1 MINPLKTE
9 IKISL
14 PIDYELLVM
23 MTRKKDTE
31 MGPDASDAFRDF
43 YNRHK
48 EYLMKISRKVCNKFI
63 RDYGSEIVNDI
74 FNNTFKRLYEKVD
87 LLLLAMENHKDGDEV
102 FFQKKLRAYLGK
114 MANNELW
121 LYKRQ
126 ANQFNKQHVF
136 IDDMTLMQQFDCA
149 DAEEAEEAKTGFSS
163 IEAEAINYGLTV
175 LTERER
181 DILIECTR
189 YQVDG
194 KDLPDEVISELCE
207 RWDILKVNLRV
218 IKHRAFKKLEKLA
231 KSYT

>member
-1 MINPLKTE
+1 
-9 IKISL
+9 
-14 PIDYELLVM
+14 
-23 MTRKKDTE
+23 
-31 MGPDASDAFRDF
+31 
-43 YNRHK
+43 
-48 EYLMKISRKVCNKFI
+48 
-63 RDYGSEIVNDI
+63 
-74 FNNTFKRLYEKVD
+74 
-87 LLLLAMENHKDGDEV
+87 
-102 FFQKKLRAYLGK
+102 